1 MTVTTGLRT
10 VLAVATLT
18 ILSWLTI
25 SPGVPT
31 IYAPLNLLVLVPAML
46 IGGRVAAV
54 VLIPLVFCL
63 WCLPVLRGQPNVPV
77 RSVVLVVGAVMLS
90 ALNLAFGFDYASHY
104 HGLTYTIGA
113 TLVSITCWI
122 VLGIVLLLA
131 KRCPS
136 SGHSL
141 AFHVA
146 MFAWLA
152 WYAFP
157 YLGELP

>member
-1 MTVTTGLRT
+1 MTGTTGLHT
-10 VLAVATLT
+10 VLAVATWT
-18 ILSWLTI
+18 ILSWITI

-54 VLIPLVFCL
+54 VLIPLVSCL
-63 WCLPVLRGQPNVPV
+63 WCRPVFRGRPNVPV
-77 RSVVLVVGAVMLS
+77 CSVVLLVVAVILS

-104 HGLTYTIGA
+104 HGLAYAVTA
-113 TLVSITCWI
+113 TLVNVSCWI
-122 VLGIVLLLA
+122 VLGVVLLWA
-131 KRCPS
+131 MRCPS
-136 SGHSL
+136 SSHNL